1 MLVDNRSV
9 CKGVWYINTKCW
21 DTRELLCNYRGEV
34 YLWDYYFYNSSY
46 ECRKAALLPV
56 SIIKQNNKVLKAV
69 TWKYEE
75 NLQCIIRVVFDSP
88 LRCSLC

>member
-1 MLVDNRSV
+1 MNYYVTTEE
-9 CKGVWYINTKCW
+9 KYIYGITIS
-21 DTRELLCNYRGEV
+21 
-34 YLWDYYFYNSSY
+34 SSY